1 MNKLLELKKLE
12 NEVTELLYAVDRPEG
27 IALCYHAHYTAPTI
41 SIYTTTTTRSGND
54 RILVQAGVEFR
65 IDEVIDE
72 QIAKDIIYQIE
83 KVMQ

>member
-12 NEVTELLYAVDRPEG
+12 NEVTELLYAVDRPVG
-27 IALCYHAHYTAPTI
+27 INLCYHAHYTAPTI
-41 SIYTTTTTRSGND
+41 SIYTTRSGIN
-54 RILVQAGVEFR
+54 RILVQAGVEFY

-72 QIAKDIIYQIE
+72 QIAKDIIDQIG

>member
-27 IALCYHAHYTAPTI
+27 INLCYHARYTAPTI
-41 SIYTTTTTRSGND
+41 SIYTTRSKSSN
-54 RILVQAGVEFR
+54 RILVQAGVEFY

-83 KVMQ
+83 KDMQ

>member
-12 NEVTELLYAVDRPEG
+12 NEVNELLYIVDRPEG
-27 IALCYHAHYTAPTI
+27 IALCYHAHYTTPTI
-41 SIYTTTTTRSGND
+41 SIYTTTRSGNY
-54 RILVQAGVEFR
+54 RILVQAGVEFY

>member
-27 IALCYHAHYTAPTI
+27 INLCYHSHYTAPTI
-41 SIYTTTTTRSGND
+41 SIYTTTRSSN
-54 RILVQAGVEFR
+54 RILVQAGVEFY

>member
-27 IALCYHAHYTAPTI
+27 INLCYHAHYTTPTI
-41 SIYTTTTTRSGND
+41 SIYTTRSGIN
-54 RILVQAGVEFR
+54 RILVQAGVEFY

-72 QIAKDIIYQIE
+72 QIAKDIIDQIE

>member
-12 NEVTELLYAVDRPEG
+12 NEVTELLYAVDRQEV
-27 IALCYHAHYTAPTI
+27 INLCYHAHYTAPTI
-41 SIYTTTTTRSGND
+41 SIYTTTTRSSN
-54 RILVQAGVEFR
+54 RILVQAGVEFY

>member
-1 MNKLLELKKLE
+1 MEKLLKLKELQ

-27 IALCYHAHYTAPTI
+27 INLCYHAHYTAPTI
-41 SIYTTTTTRSGND
+41 SIYTTTTRSSN
-54 RILVQAGVEFR
+54 RILVQAGVEFY

>member
-12 NEVTELLYAVDRPEG
+12 NEVTELLYVVDRPEG
-27 IALCYHAHYTAPTI
+27 INLCYHAHCTAPTI
-41 SIYTTTTTRSGND
+41 SIYTTTTRSSN
-54 RILVQAGVEFR
+54 RILVQAGVEFY

-72 QIAKDIIYQIE
+72 QIAKDLIYQIE

>member
-1 MNKLLELKKLE
+1 MKKLLELKKLE
-12 NEVTELLYAVDRPEG
+12 NKVTELLYAVDRPEG
-27 IALCYHAHYTAPTI
+27 INLCYHAHYTTPTI
-41 SIYTTTTTRSGND
+41 SIYTTTTKSSN
-54 RILVQAGVEFR
+54 RILVQAGVEFY

>member
-27 IALCYHAHYTAPTI
+27 INLCYHAHYTASTI
-41 SIYTTTTTRSGND
+41 SIYTTRSKSSN
-54 RILVQAGVEFR
+54 RILVQAGVEFYL
-65 IDEVIDE
+65 DEVIDE